1 MRAQPR
7 SAAPLAAR
15 ALILLPA
22 APPRSS
28 IVLKLLL
35 LSREVDDH
43 QLQIV
48 IEPAAPALHQR
59 IEGCRTLALTCLS
72 RQPDSRKPGGGDGLL
87 RLKGDGGSGDSDNS
101 FADSDAAASQSASF
115 RSAASEFGDSNSASP
130 LPPMSRLG
138 VAEPGAAPGGSS
150 LVFPGFGAAGPFS
163 ASSSGGGPSS
173 LGGGDEYEMD
183 VRRRR
188 LSLLGRRGLPGD
200 EARQVEQARQAPHQA
215 PEAGGSR
222 RGSLGEDY
230 LPTAE
235 DVGQYFQ

>member
-1 MRAQPR
+1 M
-7 SAAPLAAR
+7 
-15 ALILLPA
+15 
-22 APPRSS
+22 
-28 IVLKLLL
+28 LKLLL

-48 IEPAAPALHQR
+48 IEPAAPALQQR

-138 VAEPGAAPGGSS
+138 VAEPGGSPGGSS

-163 ASSSGGGPSS
+163 ASSSGGGPST
-173 LGGGDEYEMD
+173 LGGGGDEYEMD

-200 EARQVEQARQAPHQA
+200 EAPQAEQARQGGVSQGGVSQG
-215 PEAGGSR
+215 GGSR
-222 RGSLGEDY
+222 RGSIGEDY

>member
-1 MRAQPR
+1 M
-7 SAAPLAAR
+7 
-15 ALILLPA
+15 
-22 APPRSS
+22 
-28 IVLKLLL
+28 LKLLL

-48 IEPAAPALHQR
+48 IEPAAPALQQR

-115 RSAASEFGDSNSASP
+115 RSAASEFGDSSSASP

-138 VAEPGAAPGGSS
+138 VAEPGGSPGGSS

-163 ASSSGGGPSS
+163 ASSSGGGPST
-173 LGGGDEYEMD
+173 LGGGGDEYEMD

-200 EARQVEQARQAPHQA
+200 EARQAEQARQAPQA
-215 PEAGGSR
+215 GGSQDPQAGGSR

>member
-7 SAAPLAAR
+7 SAAPLTAR
-15 ALILLPA
+15 ALILPA

-138 VAEPGAAPGGSS
+138 VAEPGGGGSS

-163 ASSSGGGPSS
+163 ASSSGGGPST
-173 LGGGDEYEMD
+173 LGGGGDEYEMD

-200 EARQVEQARQAPHQA
+200 EARQAEQARQAPQ
-215 PEAGGSR
+215 AGGSR

>member
-1 MRAQPR
+1 M
-7 SAAPLAAR
+7 
-15 ALILLPA
+15 
-22 APPRSS
+22 
-28 IVLKLLL
+28 LKLLL

-59 IEGCRTLALTCLS
+59 VEGCRTLALTCLS

-150 LVFPGFGAAGPFS
+150 LVFPGFGAAGAAGPFS

-173 LGGGDEYEMD
+173 LGGGGGGGDEYEMD

-200 EARQVEQARQAPHQA
+200 EARQAEQARQGPQQG
-215 PEAGGSR
+215 PPSQGGGSR

-235 DVGQYFQ
+235 DIGQYFQ